1 MSKVIGI
8 DLGSTLSEVAVVEG
22 GKPVIIVN
30 EEGGRTTPSVV
41 SLKGDERKVGA
52 SAKRQE
58 ITSPKETINLI
69 KRFMGGTYDEVK
81 DSISHVQ
88 YEVKNVNGYP
98 KIVVEGREYT
108 PEEISAMILT
118 KMKATAEAYLG
129 EPVKDAI
136 ITVPAF
142 FGNEA
147 REATKKAGEIA
158 GLNILRIIAEP
169 TAAILASGIDMEKGG
184 KYMVVDYGGST
195 LDFSVADISDK
206 VVEILSSYGD
216 VYCGGSDLDKIV
228 SDWIVSEFKKDSGID
243 LSKDTLAMSRII
255 EAAEKAKVEL
265 SNTTS
270 TEINLPYITA
280 VDGQPQHLRQ
290 TITKAKFEE
299 LIDKEI
305 GKVINC
311 GKEAIKKAK
320 ISAKDLNGIL
330 LVGGSTRIPYVQERL
345 EKEFGVNLI
354 KTANPDEAVALGAA
368 VQGSILAGENSS
380 DILLLDVTPLN
391 LGIETLGGVMT
402 TLIEANTTIPAKKSQ
417 IFSTA
422 EDNQPAVT
430 INILQGNR
438 TMAKDNKQIGL
449 FNLDGIA
456 PAPRGIP
463 QIEVEFNIDSN
474 GILSVKATDKATGKD
489 QHITI
494 QAKGGLSGEDIE
506 RMKKDA
512 EEHAESDKKAKEEAD
527 KVNAAESAA
536 FQIEKS
542 MEELGDKVTEEE
554 KAEIKPLIENLR
566 NAAKEKD
573 IEKIDAA
580 QKALQEKW
588 FPIMTKIYQAQ
599 QQGAQAGAENPEE
612 PVKEEPK
619 E

>member
-158 GLNILRIIAEP
+158 GLNVLRIIAEP

-243 LSKDTLAMSRII
+243 LSKDALAMSRII

-345 EKEFGVNLI
+345 EKEFGVSLI

-368 VQGSILAGENSS
+368 VQGSILAGENST

-417 IFSTA
+417 VFSTA

-438 TMAKDNKQIGL
+438 TMARDNKQIGL

-494 QAKGGLSGEDIE
+494 QAKGGLSDEDIE

-527 KVNAAESAA
+527 KVNAAESTA

-554 KAEIKPLIENLR
+554 KAEIKPLIEDLR
-566 NAAKEKD
+566 NAANERN
-573 IEKIDAA
+573 IEKIDTA

-599 QQGAQAGAENPEE
+599 QQEAQAGGENHEE

>member
-158 GLNILRIIAEP
+158 GLNVLRIIAEP

-243 LSKDTLAMSRII
+243 LSKDALAMSRII

-345 EKEFGVNLI
+345 EKEFGVSLI

-368 VQGSILAGENSS
+368 VQGSILAGENST

-417 IFSTA
+417 VFSTA

-438 TMAKDNKQIGL
+438 TMARDNKQIGL

-494 QAKGGLSGEDIE
+494 QAKGGLSDEDIE

-554 KAEIKPLIENLR
+554 KAEIKPLIEDLR
-566 NAAKEKD
+566 NAANERN
-573 IEKIDAA
+573 IEKIDTA

-599 QQGAQAGAENPEE
+599 QQEAQSGAENHEE

>member
-158 GLNILRIIAEP
+158 GLNVLRIIAEP

-243 LSKDTLAMSRII
+243 LSKDALAMSRII

-345 EKEFGVNLI
+345 EKEFGVSLI

-368 VQGSILAGENSS
+368 VQGSILAGENST

-417 IFSTA
+417 VFSTA

-438 TMAKDNKQIGL
+438 TMARDNKQIGL

-494 QAKGGLSGEDIE
+494 QAKGGLSDEDIE

-527 KVNAAESAA
+527 KVNAAESTA

-554 KAEIKPLIENLR
+554 KSEIKPLIEDLR
-566 NAAKEKD
+566 NAANERN
-573 IEKIDAA
+573 IEKIDTA

-588 FPIMTKIYQAQ
+588 CPIMMKIYQAQ
-599 QQGAQAGAENPEE
+599 QQESQAGTENQEE